1 MGGIVEGSLVTV
13 RKKNF
18 IMIQIIAKY
27 YRRGNAGNERQGG
40 VKIVSRGGVRIIKT
54 W

>member
-1 MGGIVEGSLVTV
+1 MGGIGEGSLVTG

-27 YRRGNAGNERQGG
+27 YQKSIAGNERQGG
-40 VKIVSRGGVRIIKT
+40 VKIVLRGGVRIIKI
-54 W
+54 